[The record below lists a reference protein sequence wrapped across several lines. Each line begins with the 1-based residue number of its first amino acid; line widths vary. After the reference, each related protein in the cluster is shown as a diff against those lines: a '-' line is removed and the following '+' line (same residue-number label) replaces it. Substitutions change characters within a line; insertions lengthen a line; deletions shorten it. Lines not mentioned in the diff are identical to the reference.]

1 MDHYAWAFSVYSRIR
16 GYRRYRQ
23 MLSSLRRFSRD
34 EVAQQRWRIME
45 FYDKYGEQATR
56 EAFGAD
62 RKVISRW
69 WQKLKHH
76 EGALEGLIPQSTRPK
91 RTRTMIVAVEI
102 VQHIRQIRQEY
113 PRLGKEKIKPL
124 LDEYCEK
131 NGLKAIAESTIG
143 KVIKH
148 YKFFYQKAGR
158 VYHDPSR
165 KQPDKQKRLRVK
177 RSPRHEDFGHIIA
190 DTVERVTDGVKD
202 YFYNAI
208 DAKLKFAL
216 TLNYKGL
223 NSKNMKD
230 FYERFNA
237 VYPLQIK
244 DWQTDNGSEN
254 LGEFDK
260 TLQKAAIP
268 HLFIYPRCPKINS
281 IIERYNRTLQEE
293 FIDNHLDIIHDKP
306 LFHEHLAQYMV
317 FYLTKRIHKSLDKMT
332 PIDYLIKKGGMS
344 HLYGT
349 YTRAIIIIW
358 NRIIL
363 K

>member
-1 MDHYAWAFSVYSRIR
+1 
-16 GYRRYRQ
+16 
-23 MLSSLRRFSRD
+23 MLSSLRRFTRS
-34 EVAQQRWRIME
+34 EVAQERLRIIK
-45 FYDKYGEQATR
+45 FYREYGEKATK

-62 RKVISRW
+62 RKVVNRW
-69 WQKLKHH
+69 MQRLSQHD
-76 EGALEGLIPQSTRPK
+76 GALEGLVPESTRPR
-91 RTRTMIVAVEI
+91 RTRTMTVSVEI
-102 VQHIRQIRQEY
+102 VQFIREIKREH

-124 LDEYCEK
+124 LDEYCQGK
-131 NGLKAIAESTIG
+131 GLKSISESTIG
-143 KVIKH
+143 KVIKRN
-148 YKFFYQKAGR
+148 KLFYQRAGR
-158 VYHDPSR
+158 IYHDPSIKR
-165 KQPDKQKRLRVK
+165 PLHQKRLRIK

-216 TLNYKGL
+216 TLNYKRL

-230 FYERFNA
+230 FYERFRA
-237 VYPLQIK
+237 LYPLQIK
-244 DWQTDNGSEN
+244 DWQSDNGSEN

-260 TLQKAAIP
+260 ALKDAKIP

-293 FIDNHLDIIHDKP
+293 FIDSHLAIIHDKE
-306 LFHEHLAQYMV
+306 LFHQHLADYML

-332 PIDYLIKKGGMS
+332 PVDYLIQKGGMS

-349 YTRAIIIIW
+349 YTG
-358 NRIIL
+358 N
-363 K
+363 

>member
-1 MDHYAWAFSVYSRIR
+1 
-16 GYRRYRQ
+16 
-23 MLSSLRRFSRD
+23 MLSSLRRFTRS
-34 EVAQQRWRIME
+34 EVAQERLRIIK
-45 FYDKYGEQATR
+45 FYREYGEKATK

-62 RKVISRW
+62 RKVVNRW
-69 WQKLKHH
+69 MQRLSQHD
-76 EGALEGLIPQSTRPK
+76 GALEGLVPESTRPR
-91 RTRTMIVAVEI
+91 RTRTMTVSVEI
-102 VQHIRQIRQEY
+102 VQFIREIKREH

-124 LDEYCEK
+124 LDEYCQGK
-131 NGLKAIAESTIG
+131 GLKSISESTIG
-143 KVIKH
+143 KVIKRN
-148 YKFFYQKAGR
+148 KLFYQRAGR
-158 VYHDPSR
+158 IYHDPSIKR
-165 KQPDKQKRLRVK
+165 PLHQKRLRIK

-216 TLNYKGL
+216 TLNYKRL

-230 FYERFNA
+230 FYERFRA
-237 VYPLQIK
+237 LYPLQIK
-244 DWQTDNGSEN
+244 DWQSDNGSEN

-260 TLQKAAIP
+260 ALKDAKIP

-293 FIDNHLDIIHDKP
+293 FIDSHLAIIHDKE
-306 LFHEHLAQYMV
+306 LFHQHLADYML

-332 PIDYLIKKGGMS
+332 PVDYLIQKGGMS

-349 YTRAIIIIW
+349 YTRT
-358 NRIIL
+358 
-363 K
+363 

>member
-260 TLQKAAIP
+260 TLQKLQFPICLSIP
-268 HLFIYPRCPKINS
+268 GALRSTALLNGITGRSRRSLS
-281 IIERYNRTLQEE
+281 IITWISSMISPFFMNISPSIWSSISPRE
-293 FIDNHLDIIHDKP
+293 FI
-306 LFHEHLAQYMV
+306 
-317 FYLTKRIHKSLDKMT
+317 
-332 PIDYLIKKGGMS
+332 S
-344 HLYGT
+344 HSI
-349 YTRAIIIIW
+349 R
-358 NRIIL
+358 
-363 K
+363 

>member
-1 MDHYAWAFSVYSRIR
+1 
-16 GYRRYRQ
+16 
-23 MLSSLRRFSRD
+23 MLSSLRKFTRS
-34 EVAQQRWRIME
+34 EVAQERLRIIE
-45 FYDKYGEQATR
+45 FYKQYGEQASK

-62 RKVISRW
+62 RKVVSRW
-69 WQKLKHH
+69 RKKLCQYG
-76 EGALEGLIPQSTRPK
+76 GALEGLVPESTRPK
-91 RTRTMIVAVEI
+91 RSRTMTVATEI
-102 VQHIRQIRQEY
+102 VQFIRQTRQEH

-124 LDEYCEK
+124 LDEFCQS
-131 NGLKAIAESTIG
+131 NGLKTIAESTIG
-143 KVIKH
+143 KVIKQH
-148 YKFFYQKAGR
+148 KLFYQKTGR

-165 KQPDKQKRLRVK
+165 KKPTHQKRLRVK
-177 RSPRHEDFGHIIA
+177 RSPRYEDFGHIIA

-216 TLNYKGL
+216 TLNYKRL

-230 FYERFNA
+230 FYERFRA
-237 VYPLQIK
+237 FYPLQIK

-260 TLQKAAIP
+260 TLQKADIP

-281 IIERYNRTLQEE
+281 IIERYNRTIQEE
-293 FIDNHLDIIHDKP
+293 FIDNNLDIIHDKS
-306 LFHEHLAQYMV
+306 LFHEHLAEYMV

-332 PIDYLIKKGGMS
+332 PVDYLIKKGGMS

-349 YTRAIIIIW
+349 YTAA
-358 NRIIL
+358 
-363 K
+363 

>member
-1 MDHYAWAFSVYSRIR
+1 
-16 GYRRYRQ
+16 
-23 MLSSLRRFSRD
+23 MLSSLRRFEKS
-34 EVAQQRWRIME
+34 EVAQERLRIIK
-45 FYDKYGEQATR
+45 FYKEYGETAAK

-69 WQKLKHH
+69 RQKLREHD
-76 EGALEGLIPQSTRPK
+76 GALEGLVPESTRPN
-91 RTRTMIVAVEI
+91 RTRTMMVSVEI
-102 VQHIRQIRQEY
+102 IQFIREIRQEH

-124 LDEYCEK
+124 LDEYCRRK
-131 NGLKAIAESTIG
+131 RLMSISESTIG
-143 KVIKH
+143 KVIKRN
-148 YKFFYQKAGR
+148 KFFYQKTGR
-158 VYHDPSR
+158 IYHDPSIKR
-165 KQPDKQKRLRVK
+165 PLHQKRLRVK

-216 TLNYKGL
+216 TLNYKRL
-223 NSKNMKD
+223 SSKNMKD
-230 FYERFNA
+230 FYERFRA
-237 VYPLQIK
+237 IYPLKIK
-244 DWQTDNGSEN
+244 DWQSDNGSEN

-260 TLQKAAIP
+260 TLKDDNIP

-293 FIDNHLDIIHDKP
+293 FIDNHMDIIHDKR
-306 LFHEHLAQYMV
+306 LFHQHLADYML

-332 PIDYLIKKGGMS
+332 PVDYLIKKGGMS

-349 YTRAIIIIW
+349 YTIACSPALHVIR
-358 NRIIL
+358 
-363 K
+363 

>member
-1 MDHYAWAFSVYSRIR
+1 MFSRIR
-16 GYRRYRQ
+16 GYRRYQ
-23 MLSSLRRFSRD
+23 KMLSSLRKFSRD
-34 EVAQQRWRIME
+34 EVAQQRLRIME
-45 FYDKYGEQATR
+45 FYDRYGEQATK

-62 RKVISRW
+62 RKVVSRW
-69 WQKLKHH
+69 RKKLLQYG
-76 EGALEGLIPQSTRPK
+76 GALEGLVPESTRPK
-91 RTRTMIVAVEI
+91 RSKTMTVATEI
-102 VQHIRQIRQEY
+102 VRFIQQLRQEH

-124 LDEYCEK
+124 LDECCQS
-131 NGLKAIAESTIG
+131 NGLKTIAESTIG
-143 KVIKH
+143 KVIKRH
-148 YKFFYQKAGR
+148 KLFYQKTGR
-158 VYHDPSR
+158 VYHDPSIKR
-165 KQPDKQKRLRVK
+165 PIKQKRLRVK

-216 TLNYKGL
+216 TLNYKRL

-230 FYERFNA
+230 FYERFCT

-260 TLQKAAIP
+260 ALQKADIP

-281 IIERYNRTLQEE
+281 IIERYNRTIQEE
-293 FIDNHLDIIHDKP
+293 FIENHLDIIHDKS
-306 LFHEHLAQYMV
+306 LFHKHLAEYML

-332 PIDYLIKKGGMS
+332 PVDYLIKKGGMS

-349 YTRAIIIIW
+349 YTTA
-358 NRIIL
+358 
-363 K
+363 

>member
-1 MDHYAWAFSVYSRIR
+1 MDHYARAYSVFSRIR

-23 MLSSLRRFSRD
+23 MLSSLRKFGRD
-34 EVAQQRWRIME
+34 EVAQQRLRIKE
-45 FYDKYGEQATR
+45 FYDRYGEQATKV
-56 EAFGAD
+56 AFGAD

-69 WQKLKHH
+69 RQKLKEH
-76 EGALEGLIPQSTRPK
+76 EGALEGLVPESTRPK
-91 RTRTMIVAVEI
+91 RSRTMIVAVAA
-102 VQHIRQIRQEY
+102 VQFIQQLRQEY

-124 LDEYCEK
+124 LDEYCQEK
-131 NGLKAIAESTIG
+131 GLKTIAESTIG
-143 KVIKH
+143 KVIKRH
-148 YKFFYQKAGR
+148 KLFYQKAGK
-158 VYHDPSR
+158 VYHDPSIKR
-165 KQPDKQKRLRVK
+165 PNKQKRLRVK

-190 DTVERVTDGVKD
+190 DTVERVTDGIKD

-216 TLNYKGL
+216 TRNYKRL

-230 FYERFNA
+230 FYERFTA
-237 VYPLQIK
+237 VYPLEIK

-293 FIDNHLDIIHDKP
+293 FIDTHLDIIHDKP
-306 LFHEHLAQYMV
+306 LFHEHLAEYML
-317 FYLTKRIHKSLDKMT
+317 FYLTRRIHKSLDKMT
-332 PIDYLIKKGGMS
+332 PVDYLIKKGGMS

-349 YTRAIIIIW
+349 YTRI
-358 NRIIL
+358 
-363 K
+363 

>member
-1 MDHYAWAFSVYSRIR
+1 
-16 GYRRYRQ
+16 
-23 MLSSLRRFSRD
+23 MLSSLRRFNRD
-34 EVAQQRWRIME
+34 EVAQQRLRIIE
-45 FYDKYGEQATR
+45 FYRRYGEKATK

-69 WQKLKHH
+69 RKKLNREK
-76 EGALEGLIPQSTRPK
+76 GALEGLIPDSTRPK
-91 RTRTMIVAVEI
+91 RTRTMIVPVEI
-102 VQHIRQIRQEY
+102 IRFIQEIRQEY

-124 LDEYCEK
+124 LDEYCQFK
-131 NGLKAIAESTIG
+131 GIKTIAESTIG
-143 KVIKH
+143 KVIKRH
-148 YKFFYQKAGR
+148 KLFYQKAGR
-158 VYHDPSR
+158 IYHDPSIKR
-165 KQPDKQKRLRVK
+165 PLKQKRIRVK

-216 TLNYKGL
+216 TLNYKRL

-230 FYERFNA
+230 FYERFKI

-254 LGEFDK
+254 LGHFE
-260 TLQKAAIP
+260 TALRKANIP

-281 IIERYNRTLQEE
+281 IIERYNRTIQEE

-306 LFHEHLAQYMV
+306 LFHQHLAEYIV
-317 FYLTKRIHKSLDKMT
+317 FYLTKRIHTSLDKMT
-332 PIDYLIKKGGMS
+332 PIDYLIQKGGMS

-349 YTRAIIIIW
+349 YTVNLHGIHY
-358 NRIIL
+358 NL
-363 K
+363 KERWVRQT